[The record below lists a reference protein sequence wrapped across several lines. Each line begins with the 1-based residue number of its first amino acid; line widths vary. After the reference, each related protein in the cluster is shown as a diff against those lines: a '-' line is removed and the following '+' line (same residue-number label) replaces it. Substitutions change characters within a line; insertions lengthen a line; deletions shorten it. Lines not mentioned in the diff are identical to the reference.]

1 MTLEVDLRSH
11 ILSALHADSW
21 YQSVRSEIA
30 SGRALEV
37 EQIFVKDIIKLH
49 DIPRKIISD
58 RDLVFASAFWIVLQY
73 NLGTQLNYSTTYHPE
88 TDGQIESWT
97 SSFLWSPAHS
107 SVQRDISQRSGNRA
121 EYPYPFMTADA
132 QKAASR
138 SYDYI
143 VVGGGTAGCPLAATL
158 SQHYSVLVLER
169 GNSTYGIPDVEDFR
183 GSSTTNPNV
192 AQAFVSEDGVQLVR
206 ARVLGGGSAINGGV
220 YSRAST
226 EYIRKIKW
234 DEKLVYESYEWIE
247 RLNAFQQ
254 YKLSTWNS
262 ATKDGLLQAGVLPYN
277 GHTLDY
283 LVGTKISGSI
293 FDENG
298 QRHTAADLLQYAN
311 PENIVV
317 LLNATASRILFS
329 LGSGKPKASGVDFR
343 SNNDGLIY
351 QISLNQLSI
360 NSEVILSEEA

>member
-1 MTLEVDLRSH
+1 MFTH
-11 ILSALHADSW
+11 
-21 YQSVRSEIA
+21 QFCSEA
-30 SGRALEV
+30 A
-37 EQIFVKDIIKLH
+37 
-49 DIPRKIISD
+49 
-58 RDLVFASAFWIVLQY
+58 
-73 NLGTQLNYSTTYHPE
+73 
-88 TDGQIESWT
+88 T
-97 SSFLWSPAHS
+97 SNP
-107 SVQRDISQRSGNRA
+107 
-121 EYPYPFMTADA
+121 EYPYSFMTADA

-169 GNSTYGIPDVEDFR
+169 GDSPYGIPDVEDFR
-183 GSSTTNPNV
+183 GSPTTNPNV
-192 AQAFVSEDGVQLVR
+192 AQGFVSEDGVQLVR

-234 DEKLVYESYEWIE
+234 DEKLVYESYEWVE

-277 GHTLDY
+277 GHTFDH

-298 QRHTAADLLQYAN
+298 KRHTAADLLQYAN

-329 LGSGKPKASGVDFR
+329 LGSGKPKASGLEFRTNNGTNTQYLVVLDIKMAFPLSRGDLWLKSVDPQDNPYVHY
-343 SNNDGLIY
+343 SY
-351 QISLNQLSI
+351 YSHSLDLQKCVKGIKVMVNLSMSSSI
-360 NSEVILSEEA
+360 QEFAFIDSGNF